1 MVKKVV
7 AVAAAAGGLVLAG
20 AGMAVA
26 DGRQAAAAK
35 FGSES
40 IFGNAGHNPRCVVSS
55 HIGHQPQQHEHREHG
70 EHGEHREHGEHVR
83 HELPQQPRHHE
94 HHHPYHHPYVPHF
107 PAEHHRPHL
116 PEHQGYPPVPLP
128 PRSKDHHVPGELA
141 KTGSSEEL
149 RLMLVG
155 STGLILGGAILFRR
169 TRRR

>member
-20 AGMAVA
+20 AGMAIA
-26 DGRQAAAAK
+26 DGGQAPAAK
-35 FGSES
+35 LGSES
-40 IFGNAGHNPRCVVSS
+40 LFGNAGHNPRCVVSS
-55 HIGHQPQQHEHREHG
+55 HTGHQPQQYEHREHG
-70 EHGEHREHGEHVR
+70 EHGEHVR
-83 HELPQQPRHHE
+83 HELPHQPRHHE
-94 HHHPYHHPYVPHF
+94 HHHPYQHYPYQHYPHAPHF

-116 PEHQGYPPVPLP
+116 PEHREYPPVPVP
-128 PRSKDHHVPGELA
+128 PQSKDHHVPGELA